1 MKEFLKIEGLRQ
13 HPNVGIRF
21 ANEMIRSMALGE
33 DDAAEAGQDKEAG
46 PSRARESGEPPKRR
60 GEPAKRRGSNIAPD
74 EPARKRSRLDVFSKG
89 SKTTF
94 SADQRKFIRDIFGQR
109 QTLSGSD
116 IQDMAESN
124 TEFKALL
131 EALIKHKEQEVTTN
145 TAPVMDRV
153 KAAIRKC
160 LIG

>member
-1 MKEFLKIEGLRQ
+1 MG
-13 HPNVGIRF
+13 
-21 ANEMIRSMALGE
+21 
-33 DDAAEAGQDKEAG
+33 
-46 PSRARESGEPPKRR
+46 PPKRR
-60 GEPAKRRGSNIAPD
+60 VTSNTTSEEPPSKRR
-74 EPARKRSRLDVFSKG
+74 RLDVFCQDKSKH
-89 SKTTF
+89 TF
-94 SADQRKFIRDIFGQR
+94 SADQRKFIRKIFGQR

-131 EALIKHKEQEVTTN
+131 EALIKRKEQEVTTN

-160 LIG
+160 VIG